1 MEIAET
7 ACPGCTGDSVVVP
20 VAFRVV
26 LWEQPEVEGVHP
38 ESIGWGEV
46 AFDLTGVDDVREVV
60 RWAEDELASSAGCY
74 SKAGRA
80 VRDREYVVYA
90 TVEAQGERTL
100 VQVAGR
106 DPTRAHGEPTQVLLK
121 RHQP

>member
-1 MEIAET
+1 M
-7 ACPGCTGDSVVVP
+7 
-20 VAFRVV
+20 
-26 LWEQPEVEGVHP
+26 EGVHP

-46 AFDLTGVDDVREVV
+46 AFDLTGVDDVREVA
-60 RWAEDELASSAGCY
+60 RWAEDQLASSAGCY

-90 TVEAQGERTL
+90 TVEAQSERTL